1 VFSDLAA
8 SESKQ
13 KKFFSSLQSF
23 MSIYDFDRI
32 DLDWEYPVADDRG
45 GKKKDFDNFPK
56 FLANLKKSLKS
67 TGGRDGVSITLPASY
82 WYL

>member
-1 VFSDLAA
+1 
-8 SESKQ
+8 
-13 KKFFSSLQSF
+13 
-23 MSIYDFDRI
+23 
-32 DLDWEYPVADDRG
+32 VADDRG